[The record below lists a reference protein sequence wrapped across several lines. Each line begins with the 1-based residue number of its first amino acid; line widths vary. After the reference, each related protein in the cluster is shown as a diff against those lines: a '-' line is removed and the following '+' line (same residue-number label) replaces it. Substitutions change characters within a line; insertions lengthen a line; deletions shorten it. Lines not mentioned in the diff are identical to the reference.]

1 MLAWRL
7 VYNNICSH
15 SLLSAHTFLPLFS
28 FSLSLPPSLQFF
40 YLFISYAVNF
50 ALFCFQPVLSSVI
63 KFSLSFSRKNQ
74 PWLEFRL
81 KNIFPI
87 IISAIIIFIC
97 MWYEAAFSV
106 KYPKYN
112 SKPQTNKNELIMPK
126 SWTTKNVL
134 KQFKHH

>member
-1 MLAWRL
+1 ML
-7 VYNNICSH
+7 
-15 SLLSAHTFLPLFS
+15 SLSPFCLYLSPSFLSLSLSPSLPLFS
-28 FSLSLPPSLQFF
+28 SFIFS
-40 YLFISYAVNF
+40 YLMQLILL
-50 ALFCFQPVLSSVI
+50 LFCFQPVLSSVI

-74 PWLEFRL
+74 PWLDFRL

-87 IISAIIIFIC
+87 IISTIIIFIC

-112 SKPQTNKNELIMPK
+112 SKTQTNKNELIMPK